1 MYSVKQ
7 NGPAGTEKSEKQ
19 CRLCLKST
27 REYYSLKKR
36 FEDTPPVH
44 EVIKTL
50 LSFIEDE
57 PELPQQ
63 ICVSCS
69 KELLYFSQVKD
80 RWVANQFTLARQFA
94 RGLPPRRKSH
104 ESQSSSIT
112 IRPCVVVLDKDMP
125 PEVGGDEDAEPNES
139 IDISHDVNDESQQQD
154 HESGDDD
161 LIEIPDEPEQV
172 PEPAPVQ
179 KMPQSSKP
187 LEPGAYRR
195 FIRSCVDLRCF
206 ICTRGFGSAQSFQRH
221 MHLEHSKMLP
231 YRCMQCKGKQPVF
244 YTVNSMNQHFG
255 VHHIS
260 FTNRRNK
267 AGVRNFFTCGKCG
280 QTFQSLA
287 DSKNHAKTHNRCKI
301 CGLGFTQRFSLK
313 RHLQSH
319 IRQRSSIVSTVPRN
333 RNKVVEPSEQQ
344 TEQDITPVSMV
355 TLPLI
360 MPEANDS
367 MDVANLYPSVDLTE
381 HQQTGNIKLEPSV
394 FDPSLQQQAGAG
406 DEEYF

>member
-7 NGPAGTEKSEKQ
+7 NGPAGTEKQ
-19 CRLCLKST
+19 CRLCLKPT

-112 IRPCVVVLDKDMP
+112 IRPCVVVLDKEMP
-125 PEVGGDEDAEPNES
+125 SEAGGDEETDINES
-139 IDISHDVNDESQQQD
+139 IDISHEVNESQQD
-154 HESGDDD
+154 RESGDDD
-161 LIEIPDEPEQV
+161 LIEIPDEPDQD
-172 PEPAPVQ
+172 PEPTRAPAQ
-179 KMPQSSKP
+179 KMPQSSKT
-187 LEPGAYRR
+187 LEPSAYRR

-231 YRCMQCKGKQPVF
+231 YRCMQCKGKQQVF

-333 RNKVVEPSEQQ
+333 RKKVIERPEEQ

-355 TLPLI
+355 TMPLI
-360 MPEANDS
+360 MQDPNES

-381 HQQTGNIKLEPSV
+381 HQQPGNIKLEHEV
-394 FDPSLQQQAGAG
+394 FDQSLQQQGSTG
-406 DEEYF
+406 NEDYL

>member
-7 NGPAGTEKSEKQ
+7 NGPAGTENAEKQ
-19 CRLCLKST
+19 CRLCLKQS

-80 RWVANQFTLARQFA
+80 RWVANQFALARQFA
-94 RGLPPRRKSH
+94 RGLPPRRKSR

-125 PEVGGDEDAEPNES
+125 SGADEESEKNESFDVSHEVVNEAEP
-139 IDISHDVNDESQQQD
+139 DRD
-154 HESGDDD
+154 SGDDD
-161 LIEIPDEPEQV
+161 LIEIPDDPEPEKERQ
-172 PEPAPVQ
+172 PAQKTQQPPKPVD
-179 KMPQSSKP
+179 S
-187 LEPGAYRR
+187 GAYRR

-206 ICTRGFGSAQSFQRH
+206 VCTRGFGSSQSFQRH

-231 YRCMQCKGKQPVF
+231 YRCTQCKGKQPVF

-255 VHHIS
+255 VHHVS

-287 DSKNHAKTHNRCKI
+287 DSKNHAKIHNRCKI

-319 IRQRSSIVSTVPRN
+319 IRQRSSIVSTVPRY
-333 RNKVVEPSEQQ
+333 RASKGPADSAEGQ
-344 TEQDITPVSMV
+344 TSPDEITPVSMV
-355 TLPLI
+355 TMPLI
-360 MPEANDS
+360 MPDES

-381 HQQTGNIKLEPSV
+381 QQQQSDNIKMEPA
-394 FDPSLQQQAGAG
+394 FDPAGQQHDAPETE
-406 DEEYF
+406 DYF